1 MTYYYARGK
10 QNTDRQSELALTVNN
25 CGYYRDLTD
34 AIEIDRPTGRGDYHL
49 LFCINGAI
57 LAEGER
63 LESGDVYL
71 FEPNQ
76 PQRYTY
82 LPQEDSFYCWAHFT
96 GYETREILDKA
107 ALVRGKHAFG
117 AKCADAETLF
127 RLMTRELGRET
138 PRAELL
144 AASLLSSILMLI
156 PTGETGASPFL
167 EAIRRLEDL
176 GESVTVES
184 LADMYKMSRGHFIRS
199 FRAYAGISPY
209 QYRVQKQME
218 VAKMLLSYSRLSVS
232 EIASRVG
239 IEDPLYFSRVF
250 RRHVGVSPSVYRQGG
265 AR

>member
-1 MTYYYARGK
+1 
-10 QNTDRQSELALTVNN
+10 
-25 CGYYRDLTD
+25 
-34 AIEIDRPTGRGDYHL
+34 
-49 LFCINGAI
+49 
-57 LAEGER
+57 
-63 LESGDVYL
+63 
-71 FEPNQ
+71 
-76 PQRYTY
+76 
-82 LPQEDSFYCWAHFT
+82 
-96 GYETREILDKA
+96 
-107 ALVRGKHAFG
+107 
-117 AKCADAETLF
+117 
-127 RLMTRELGRET
+127 MTRELGRET